1 MRKYKRLIK
10 RIEKSYHNKSN
21 NSLIML
27 LNHYQSNIDAYDET
41 LKILPIDTYLAR
53 LSIENKRVIAQ
64 IKIDI
69 INKELDSRV
78 KEIEENSVIIK

>member
-78 KEIEENSVIIK
+78 KEIEEN

>member
-1 MRKYKRLIK
+1 
-10 RIEKSYHNKSN
+10 
-21 NSLIML
+21 ML

-78 KEIEENSVIIK
+78 KEIEKN

>member
-78 KEIEENSVIIK
+78 KEIEKN